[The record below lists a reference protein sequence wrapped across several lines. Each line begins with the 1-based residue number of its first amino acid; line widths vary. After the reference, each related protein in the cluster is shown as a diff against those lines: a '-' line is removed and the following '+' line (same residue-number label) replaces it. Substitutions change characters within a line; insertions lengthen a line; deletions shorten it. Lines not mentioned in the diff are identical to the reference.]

1 MLHFGDTPINF
12 HIQAILYNSFV
23 NKATTQKSEFLIR
36 QQKNCDSLHIDGLIS
51 LLSLRICD
59 IILMKGGIIML
70 DFCCPVCKETLAPD
84 GRTYKCINNH
94 CFDCARQGYVN
105 LLLSNKSKNKR
116 HGDDKLMI
124 EARTQFLNTDA
135 YKPLC
140 DLMCGLLKKHLP
152 QNASVLDAGCGD
164 CYYTEKIAAA
174 LAEKNADIIGVDI
187 SKSALIAAAKRSKSI
202 RLAVASVFSIPVA
215 DNSCDAVLNVFS
227 PFAPEEY
234 RRILKNGGILLRVIP
249 LENHLFSLKK
259 AVYDNPLKNPEENTQ
274 TDGFVLAESRE
285 LKYSLTL
292 SSNEQIENLF
302 RMTPYYYKT
311 SRSDQQKLENINRL
325 TTEIEFSVLV
335 YKKV

>member
-1 MLHFGDTPINF
+1 M
-12 HIQAILYNSFV
+12 
-23 NKATTQKSEFLIR
+23 
-36 QQKNCDSLHIDGLIS
+36 
-51 LLSLRICD
+51 
-59 IILMKGGIIML
+59 IML
-70 DFCCPVCKETLAPD
+70 NFRCPVCKETLAPD

-94 CFDCARQGYVN
+94 CFDRARQGYVN
-105 LLLSNKSKNKR
+105 LLQSNKSKNKR
-116 HGDDKLMI
+116 HGDDTLMI
-124 EARTQFLNTDA
+124 EARTQFLNTEA

-152 QNASVLDAGCGD
+152 KNACVLDAGCGD

-174 LAEKNADIIGVDI
+174 LAEKSTDIIGVDI

-202 RLAVASVFSIPVA
+202 RLAVASVFSIPVP

-234 RRILKNGGILLRVIP
+234 RRILKKGGILLRVIP

-259 AVYDNPLKNPEENTQ
+259 AVYEKPLKNPEENTQ
-274 TDGFVLAESRE
+274 TDGFELAESQE
-285 LKYSLTL
+285 LKYTVTL
-292 SSNEQIENLF
+292 GSNKEIENLF

-311 SRSDQQKLENINRL
+311 SRSDQQKLEKLSEL
-325 TTEIEFSVLV
+325 TTEVEFCVLV